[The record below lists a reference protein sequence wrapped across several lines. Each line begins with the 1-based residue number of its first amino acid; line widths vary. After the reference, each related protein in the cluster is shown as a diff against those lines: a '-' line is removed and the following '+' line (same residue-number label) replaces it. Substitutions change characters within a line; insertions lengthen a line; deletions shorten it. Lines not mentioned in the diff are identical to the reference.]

1 MEVRK
6 EKNTAW
12 GRLVSILPP
21 AIKRRLASLKKRI
34 AGASKE

>member
-6 EKNTAW
+6 EKKTAW
-12 GRLVSILPP
+12 GGLVSILPP